1 MAKGN
6 PFWGKQKGKLGE
18 TVLAVVKGQQVQR
31 AYNAEPLNPRS
42 NKQTAQRI
50 VFSSAVKLFKSA
62 IAQQFKFAFEDKRQQ
77 ESDYNAFMRHN
88 AKNGMII
95 ARDQFVNKNFPSL
108 GAFLL
113 SFGSLEEVKTDT
125 NLGDDEQEFPYD
137 KDYESTA
144 TTLQQVA
151 TRFKNTYNLLDGDII
166 TIVHIKSQASSISD
180 NPTSAPSWNVIQV
193 KVGDT
198 SDARTIESVRSTVN
212 ISDDDNK
219 LLLTMNSNY
228 AEGCAI
234 IFSRPSSSGLIVSTS
249 RIIYNNTCYAI
260 LNASKDPAYIK
271 QAKNSWGMG
280 TSAVLEGSLLPN
292 V

>member
-95 ARDQFVNKNFPSL
+95 TRDQFVNKNFPSV
-108 GAFLL
+108 GEFLL
-113 SFGSLEEVKTDT
+113 SVGSLEEVKTR
-125 NLGDDEQEFPYD
+125 NPQGADDAEFVYD
-137 KDYESTA
+137 KTYDTEA
-144 TTLQQVA
+144 TSLQEVA
-151 TRFKNTYNLLDGDII
+151 TRLKNTFSLLDGDII
-166 TIVHIKSQASSISD
+166 TLVYIKSGAE
-180 NPTSAPSWNVIQV
+180 NLNTKPANAPSWNVVQI
-193 KVGDT
+193 KVGDST
-198 SDARTIESVRSTVN
+198 DARTVASVRSSVN
-212 ISDDDNK
+212 VYDHEEYLSIEMSGSK
-219 LLLTMNSNY
+219 

-234 IFSRPSSSGLIVSTS
+234 IISRPTPSGLQVSTS
-249 RIIYNNTCYAI
+249 RIWFNETALDI
-260 LNASKDPAYIK
+260 LTASQDPAYIK